1 MIIRYHYHVTAKLPQ
16 SLIRK
21 FSMDSMKPT
30 LHIDKITHSFGKRTA
45 LNGLSLTLQAG
56 DVYALL
62 APNGAGKTTTLNLI
76 LGFLQADSGSIQVCG
91 EFVGKDADH
100 TRRSIAYLPEQV
112 AIYPELSGLENLRY
126 FSLLASLSLDDAT
139 LRRLLS
145 EAGLRAEAHDQEAR
159 NYSKGMR
166 QKVGIAIA
174 MARDAKLL
182 LLDEP
187 TSGLDPLA
195 ASELSGILR
204 AASERGVAILMATH
218 DLYRIKECATRVGV
232 LHAGRIE
239 REIDPQTTDY
249 ATLERVYI
257 TELAR

>member
-1 MIIRYHYHVTAKLPQ
+1 MN
-16 SLIRK
+16 
-21 FSMDSMKPT
+21 PT
-30 LHIDKITHSFGKRTA
+30 LNIDRITRRFGQRTA
-45 LNGLSLTLQAG
+45 LDGLSLTLKAG
-56 DVYALL
+56 EVYALL

-76 LGFLQADSGSIQVCG
+76 LGFLQADSGSIHVCG
-91 EFVGKDADH
+91 EAVGKDGVQ

-112 AIYPELSGLENLRY
+112 AIYPELSGVENLRY
-126 FSLLASLSLDDAT
+126 FSLLASINLDDTT
-139 LRRLLS
+139 LRRLLTES
-145 EAGLRAEAHDQEAR
+145 GLRPEAHDQQAR

-204 AASERGVAILMATH
+204 AAAGRGVAILMATH

-249 ATLERVYI
+249 AALEQVYI